1 MPDTVIM
8 AEMED
13 IADRLPVEEEDE
25 ESERDEEEREFD
37 WVVDEADELDEDAVL
52 LDTEEEPFELDQPAE
67 RSGHIAVVGGHCM
80 YVWGGYKN
88 SQTTG
93 FIDLY
98 LPRNE
103 IWIYNMETEQW

>member
-1 MPDTVIM
+1 M

-52 LDTEEEPFELDQPAE
+52 LDTEEPFELDQPAE
-67 RSGHIAVVGGHCM
+67 RSGHIAVVDGHCM
-80 YVWGGYKN
+80 YVWGGYKV
-88 SQTTG
+88 SKY
-93 FIDLY
+93 D
-98 LPRNE
+98 
-103 IWIYNMETEQW
+103 